1 MEYIMIYIE
10 IYIYSDYHESW
21 SQFWLF
27 NLKHEHHFNSFWQ
40 DAKLQKCL
48 KAATDGISEF
58 DQKMEPITGKKRKA
72 DQSSK
77 KK

>member
-1 MEYIMIYIE
+1 MISYN
-10 IYIYSDYHESW
+10 SDHFFSW
-21 SQFWLF
+21 
-27 NLKHEHHFNSFWQ
+27 E

-58 DQKMEPITGKKRKA
+58 DQKMEPITGKKKKA